1 MVKQLHTQKSLLIAL
16 DLYRP
21 LYQNLLIIYLKI
33 IAKIVEIKTT
43 NLRVNLKSLN
53 FHIIAESVEKTVKT
67 NKWIN

>member
-16 DLYRP
+16 DLYQP

-33 IAKIVEIKTT
+33 TAKIVEIKTT

>member
-1 MVKQLHTQKSLLIAL
+1 MVKQLHTKKSLLIAL
-16 DLYRP
+16 DLYQP

-43 NLRVNLKSLN
+43 NLRVSLKSLN
-53 FHIIAESVEKTVKT
+53 FLIIVESVEKTVKT

>member
-1 MVKQLHTQKSLLIAL
+1 MVKQLHTQKSLLITL
-16 DLYRP
+16 DLYQP

-43 NLRVNLKSLN
+43 NLRVSLKSLN
-53 FHIIAESVEKTVKT
+53 FLIIAESVEKTVKT

>member
-1 MVKQLHTQKSLLIAL
+1 MVKQLHTKKSLLIAL
-16 DLYRP
+16 DLYQP

-43 NLRVNLKSLN
+43 NLRVSLKSLN
-53 FHIIAESVEKTVKT
+53 FLIIAESVEKTVKT

>member
-16 DLYRP
+16 DLYQP

-33 IAKIVEIKTT
+33 VAKIVEIKTT